1 MALLRRVVC
10 FVLIVFQLSLVL
22 VCNNVIAIR
31 TEEESVEQQQL
42 LLSFKKS
49 LDNPHLLSSWTP
61 LTTPDHCHWDG
72 VLCFNGRVTSLL
84 LSTHSLKGPLS
95 PSLFSLSTLISLDLS
110 SNLLYGQ
117 LQLSPKTLSLRPRL
131 KYLDLGDNHFSADLP
146 AELGELNQLETLK
159 LGPNFFS
166 GQIPPELGN
175 LLLLQTLDLSGNG
188 LTGNVPTQIG
198 NLTHLQ
204 FLGLGNNLLSGSLSP
219 SLFTKLQSLIS
230 LDVSNNS
237 LSGYIPPEIGKL
249 KNLTDLYI
257 GVNQFSGVL
266 PPEIGELSS
275 LQNFFSP
282 ACSIRG
288 PLPET
293 ISELKSLG
301 KLDLSYNPLK
311 CSIPKSIGKLQNLTI
326 LNLVYAELNGSIPA
340 ELGNCRNL
348 KTLMLSFNSLSG
360 SLPEELAELPM
371 VSFSAEMNLLSGPLP
386 DWLGK
391 WDQIDSLLLSNNRF
405 SGKIP
410 PEIGNC
416 SMLNHIS
423 LSNNLLMGPIPKE
436 LCNAVSLMEVD
447 LDSNFLTGTIEDTF
461 EKCSNLTQLVLVDN
475 QIVGSIPEYFSELP
489 LMVLDID
496 SNNFTGSIPVS
507 IWSSMNLMEFSA
519 AYNLLEGTLPVEIGN
534 AVSLERLVLG
544 NNQLDGTIPGEIGNL
559 TSLSVL
565 NLNSNFLE
573 GTIPVEL
580 GNCIALTT
588 LDLGNNL
595 LNGSIPDKLAD
606 LAQLQCLVLSHN
618 NLSGSIPSKPSKY
631 FHQVNIPD
639 SSFVQ
644 HHGVFDL
651 SYNSLS
657 GSIPN
662 DLGGCIVVVDLLI
675 SNNRLSGEIPASL
688 ARLTN
693 LTTLDLSG
701 NFLSGGVPTEF
712 GNSINL
718 QGLYLGN
725 NQLTGIIPESL
736 GQLIGLVKL
745 NLTGNK
751 LSGTIPSSF
760 GNLKGLTHLDLSSN
774 VLNGELR
781 STLSRMVN
789 LVGLNVQQNSLS
801 GHIDQLFSNSAVWR
815 IEAANLS
822 NNFFDGNIPK
832 SLGNMSY
839 LTSLDLHGNMFTGE
853 IPPELGNLMQLEY
866 LDVSLNRLSGQI
878 PEKICS
884 IVNLVSLNL
893 AENGLEGPI
902 PKNGICQNLS
912 KISLAGN
919 KDLCGRILGLECP
932 LKSLD
937 RRRPLLNLWGLASIV
952 IGTILMTLSIAIVL
966 RIWVS
971 KSRRRSD
978 PENTDE
984 SKLNSS
990 IDQNLYFLSSIRSKE
1005 PLSINVAMFEQ
1016 PLLKLTLVDILEATN
1031 NFCKTNVIGD
1041 GGFGTVYKATLPDGK
1056 SVAVKKLNQSKTQGH
1071 REFLAEIETL
1081 GKVKHPNLV
1090 PLLGYCSFGD
1100 EKLLVYEYMVNGSL
1114 DLWLRNRTGA
1124 LKVLDWSKRFKI
1136 ATGAARG
1143 LAFLHHGFIPH
1154 IIHRDIK
1161 ASNILLNEEFEP
1173 KVADFG
1179 LARLI
1184 SACETHVSTDIA
1196 GTFGYIPPEYG
1207 RSWRSTTKG
1216 DVYSFGVILV
1226 ELVTGKEPT
1235 GPEFKEIEGG
1245 NLVGWVFQKMKKG
1258 QAVDVLDQ
1266 TVLNADS
1273 KQMMLQ
1279 TLQIAA
1285 ICLSDSPANRP
1296 TMLHVLKFLKKIKDE

>member
-1 MALLRRVVC
+1 MPRFAY
-10 FVLIVFQLSLVL
+10 
-22 VCNNVIAIR
+22 VCNWSQNTCKKLQKAETPPWESCRRDADQLLALETTCQPLSVLKTRKSGRPATLSGITFSFSETIWRSSVHEETPSYTAIKMFR
-31 TEEESVEQQQL
+31 ILTEEESVEQQQQQQQL

-49 LDNPHLLSSWTP
+49 LDNPHLLSSWNP

-131 KYLDLGDNHFSADLP
+131 KYLDLGDNHFSGDLP
-146 AELGELNQLETLK
+146 AQLGELNQLETLK

-166 GQIPPELGN
+166 GQIPSELGN
-175 LLLLQTLDLSGNG
+175 LLLLRTLDLSGNG

-198 NLTHLQ
+198 NLTLLQ

-219 SLFTKLQSLIS
+219 SLFSKLQSLIS

-237 LSGYIPPEIGKL
+237 LSGNIPPEIGKM

-340 ELGNCRNL
+340 ELGNCH
-348 KTLMLSFNSLSG
+348 
-360 SLPEELAELPM
+360 
-371 VSFSAEMNLLSGPLP
+371 
-386 DWLGK
+386 WLGK

-423 LSNNLLMGPIPKE
+423 LSNNLLMGPIPNE

-447 LDSNFLTGTIEDTF
+447 LDRNFLTGTIEDTF

-507 IWSSMNLMEFSA
+507 IWNSMNLMEFSA
-519 AYNLLEGTLPVEIGN
+519 AYNLLEGTLPVEIGS

-675 SNNRLSGEIPASL
+675 NNNRLSGEIPASL
-688 ARLTN
+688 AHLTN

-736 GQLIGLVKL
+736 GSIDW
-745 NLTGNK
+745 
-751 LSGTIPSSF
+751 F
-760 GNLKGLTHLDLSSN
+760 GEAEFDW
-774 VLNGELR
+774 
-781 STLSRMVN
+781 MVN

-822 NNFFDGNIPK
+822 NNFFNGNIPK

-866 LDVSLNRLSGQI
+866 LDVSVNRLSGQI

-884 IVNLVSLNL
+884 LVNLVSLNL

-937 RRRPLLNLWGLASIV
+937 RRRPLLNLRGLASIV

-966 RIWVS
+966 RIWIS

-1005 PLSINVAMFEQ
+1005 PLSINIAMFEQ

-1041 GGFGTVYKATLPDGK
+1041 GGFGTVYKATLPGGK

-1071 REFLAEIETL
+1071 REFFAEIETL